1 MRRRSC
7 DDLRSEPFRRMAI
20 ATVDGSLFGFVTLL
34 TLMWN
39 F

>member
-1 MRRRSC
+1 MDR
-7 DDLRSEPFRRMAI
+7 DTFADLSAI
-20 ATVDGSLFGFVTLL
+20 AAVIFGFVTLL